1 MFQEQLL
8 HHLQNS
14 LAKNESLIDAVAIA
28 LEISYDAAHR
38 RVSLKSKFSLSESI
52 LLAKYYNLSLD
63 RLFETTDA
71 NFITVEKTKNIS
83 SEEELTIYLEES
95 YESLIQMLN
104 RKDCSIIYSAKDIPL
119 FYTISGN
126 VLSNFKMYVWLKL
139 LDPKFKN
146 KNFEDFT
153 PSISLSNAGKQ
164 LGNLYNNINTVEIW
178 DITTINSTLKQ
189 IHYYFKAGQIITETA
204 LEICVEL
211 KQLILNLADKLNNKE
226 AQFSVYYNELHLMNN
241 HVMVSTPNSQIMYIP
256 FTLLSYYKTTDK
268 LTCNQASIFMD
279 KLLTESKLL
288 NTVGEKERNIFINRM
303 IKKIDA
309 LHQIIKATDIL
320 DFE

>member
-8 HHLQNS
+8 HHLQSS
-14 LAKNESLIDAVAIA
+14 LAKKTSLIEAVAVA

-63 RLFETTDA
+63 RLFETTA
-71 NFITVEKTKNIS
+71 VNFITVEKTKNIS
-83 SEEELTIYLEES
+83 SEKELALYLEES
-95 YESLIQMLN
+95 YESLIQILN
-104 RKDCSIIYSAKDIPL
+104 KKDCSITYSAKDIPL
-119 FYTISGN
+119 FYTISGD

-139 LDPKFKN
+139 LDPKFIN
-146 KNFEDFT
+146 KSFDTFT
-153 PSISLSNAGKQ
+153 PSLSLRSAGKQ
-164 LGNLYNNINTVEIW
+164 LAKLYNNLNTIEIW

-189 IHYYFKAGQIITETA
+189 IHYYFKAGQITTETA

-211 KQLILNLADKLNNKE
+211 KQLILRIALKLNDKE
-226 AQFSVYYNELHLMNN
+226 QPFLIYYNELHLMNN
-241 HVMVSTPNSQIMYIP
+241 HVMVRTPNSQIMYVP

-268 LTCNQASIFMD
+268 LTCKQANIFMD

-288 NTVGEKERNIFINRM
+288 NTVGEKERNIFISKM
-303 IKKIDA
+303 TKKVDA
-309 LHQIIKATDIL
+309 LYQIIEATQIL